1 MIESRVVGGNVSEA
15 DKGYLH
21 CETKLHDVL
30 CSASESEEGLERIL
44 RHELPLVA
52 RALREAGVD
61 PDEGVFDD
69 MYNELY
75 VILEAQERVR
85 KGILRFSGHLDREKA
100 RLGSR

>member
-1 MIESRVVGGNVSEA
+1 MIESRVVGSNVSEA

-21 CETKLHDVL
+21 CETKLHDIL
-30 CSASESEEGLERIL
+30 CSIEMSKEDLERIL

-75 VILEAQERVR
+75 LILDAQERVR
-85 KGILRFSGHLDREKA
+85 KGMDRFSGHLAKEKA
-100 RLGSR
+100 RLGLV